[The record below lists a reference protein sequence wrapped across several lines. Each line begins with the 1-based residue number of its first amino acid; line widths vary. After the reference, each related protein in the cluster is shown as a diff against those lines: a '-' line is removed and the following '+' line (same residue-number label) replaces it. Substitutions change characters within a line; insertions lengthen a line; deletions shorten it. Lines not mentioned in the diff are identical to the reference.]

1 MMNKLLSTLNLKQTE
16 MDIEIKKK
24 GFRLTGKQ
32 WIYAAMAVAV
42 TVVLIIAVYGN
53 RSSVMRIDRESVT
66 TGEVIAG
73 EFNDYI
79 RVVGQVQPVTSL
91 QLSPEEGGIVEQI
104 FLEEG
109 ATVKKG
115 EPIVKLR
122 NSNLDLE
129 ILNAEANLAEK
140 QNFLRNTQVT
150 MEQDKLN
157 NQTEKIQLQM
167 EERQKKRTYEQ
178 YQRLYKEDLV
188 SKEDYLKAKEDYELT
203 VEKRKL
209 VDERLKQDELYRTIQ
224 ITQLEDDLENMR
236 RSLAMIRERRDK
248 LTVCAPIDGEL
259 GMLDVEPGQNVISG
273 QMIGRINV
281 LTGHKIEADID
292 EHYID
297 RVVPGLEGRFERQD
311 STYMLRVKK
320 VYPDVRENKFQT
332 DFEFAGKRPDN
343 IRTGQSYYINLQLGE
358 PTKSVMLPR
367 GTFFNET
374 GGTWIFV
381 LDKDGDTA
389 HRRSIKIGRQNPQ
402 YYEVVEGLNPGE
414 KVVLSG
420 YEMFKNCDELILK

>member
-1 MMNKLLSTLNLKQTE
+1 

-24 GFRLTGKQ
+24 RFRLTGKQ
-32 WIYAAMAVAV
+32 WIYAAVVAAVAAILAI
-42 TVVLIIAVYGN
+42 TIYGN
-53 RSSVMRIDRESVT
+53 RSSVMRIDKESVM
-66 TGEVIAG
+66 TGSVIAG

-79 RVVGQVQPVTSL
+79 RIVGQVQPINTL

-104 FLEEG
+104 YLEEG

-157 NQTEKIQLQM
+157 NRTEKLQLEM

-188 SKEDYLKAKEDYELT
+188 SKEEYLKAQEDYELT

-209 VDERLKQDELYRTIQ
+209 VDERLKQDDLYRNIQ

-259 GMLDVEPGQNVISG
+259 GMLDVEQGQNISSG

-281 LTGHKIEADID
+281 LTGHKIEASID

-297 RVVPGLEGRFERQD
+297 RVVAGLEGRFERQD
-311 STYMLRVKK
+311 STYTLRVKK

-332 DFEFAGKRPDN
+332 DFEFMGKRPDN
-343 IRTGQSYYINLQLGE
+343 IRTGQSYYINLELGE
-358 PTKSVMLPR
+358 PTQCTMLPR

-381 LDKDGDTA
+381 LDADGNKA
-389 HRRSIKIGRQNPQ
+389 YRRSIKIGRQNPQ
-402 YYEVVEGLNPGE
+402 YYEVLEGLNPGE
-414 KVVLSG
+414 KVILSG
-420 YEMFKNCDELILK
+420 YEMFKNCDELVLK

>member
-1 MMNKLLSTLNLKQTE
+1 

-32 WIYAAMAVAV
+32 WIYAAVAVAV

-66 TGEVIAG
+66 TGDVIAG

-104 FLEEG
+104 FLE
-109 ATVKKG
+109 
-115 EPIVKLR
+115 
-122 NSNLDLE
+122 
-129 ILNAEANLAEK
+129 LAEK

-209 VDERLKQDELYRTIQ
+209 VDERLKQDELYRNIQ

-281 LTGHKIEADID
+281 LTGHKIEA
-292 EHYID
+292 
-297 RVVPGLEGRFERQD
+297 GRHRRALHRSC
-311 STYMLRVKK
+311 ST
-320 VYPDVRENKFQT
+320 
-332 DFEFAGKRPDN
+332 G
-343 IRTGQSYYINLQLGE
+343 I
-358 PTKSVMLPR
+358 
-367 GTFFNET
+367 
-374 GGTWIFV
+374 GGTLRAAGQHIY
-381 LDKDGDTA
+381 A
-389 HRRSIKIGRQNPQ
+389 ACEESISRCAREQVPDRFRVCRQAP
-402 YYEVVEGLNPGE
+402 
-414 KVVLSG
+414 
-420 YEMFKNCDELILK
+420 

>member
-1 MMNKLLSTLNLKQTE
+1 

-32 WIYAAMAVAV
+32 WIYAAVAVAV
-42 TVVLIIAVYGN
+42 IVVLIIAVYGN

-66 TGEVIAG
+66 TGDVIAG

-109 ATVKKG
+109 AAVKKG
-115 EPIVKLR
+115 DPIVKLR

-209 VDERLKQDELYRTIQ
+209 VDD
-224 ITQLEDDLENMR
+224 
-236 RSLAMIRERRDK
+236 A
-248 LTVCAPIDGEL
+248 A
-259 GMLDVEPGQNVISG
+259 
-273 QMIGRINV
+273 
-281 LTGHKIEADID
+281 
-292 EHYID
+292 
-297 RVVPGLEGRFERQD
+297 
-311 STYMLRVKK
+311 
-320 VYPDVRENKFQT
+320 
-332 DFEFAGKRPDN
+332 
-343 IRTGQSYYINLQLGE
+343 
-358 PTKSVMLPR
+358 
-367 GTFFNET
+367 
-374 GGTWIFV
+374 
-381 LDKDGDTA
+381 
-389 HRRSIKIGRQNPQ
+389 
-402 YYEVVEGLNPGE
+402 
-414 KVVLSG
+414 
-420 YEMFKNCDELILK
+420 

>member
-1 MMNKLLSTLNLKQTE
+1 

-32 WIYAAMAVAV
+32 WIYAAVAVAV
-42 TVVLIIAVYGN
+42 IVVLIIAVYGN

-66 TGEVIAG
+66 TGDVIAG

-79 RVVGQVQPVTSL
+79 RVVGQVQPITSL

-109 ATVKKG
+109 AAVKKG
-115 EPIVKLR
+115 DPIVKLR

-150 MEQDKLN
+150 MEQ
-157 NQTEKIQLQM
+157 
-167 EERQKKRTYEQ
+167 YEQ

-209 VDERLKQDELYRTIQ
+209 VDERLKQDELYRNIQ

-402 YYEVVEGLNPGE
+402 YYEVLEGLNPGE